1 MKYNKILYKVCWA
14 LTMGLALMSCS
25 TESLPELDRTKAD
38 FLNHIDGAV
47 SPLQWW
53 RTAVPL
59 QVNVTTDATA
69 QLWLM
74 SGKDT
79 GHLYDYKKVTTSG
92 MVEML
97 APQGQSNPMYLVSI
111 CRQNRVITPI
121 TLTGET
127 DETINLRI
135 TSSSVRANA
144 DDDNNQEVQSP
155 HALVQSTMSSVAKDV
170 AGGRL
175 YGKSLLGNAKQREL
189 TDDQRKEGISVL
201 DNYYIE
207 KVPAKELG
215 LNCDYELKSKGDFDI
230 IFFAGNCLSAYP
242 HVLGYYYHSPG
253 TYSDIQYVDIS
264 EIEVYDYID
273 GLPKVQYKVNDAVAQ
288 QYGVKANY
296 WYDANFD
303 IYDLFTD
310 AHPAFA
316 ERRNDDVYNTMAI
329 YDRYGHNIT
338 NIRGLSFTIK
348 VPAGKC
354 VGFYN
359 RIEDTPAPE
368 QYDRFVRRGIR
379 PYTTREEFKAMNLT
393 CEAMNENQDGSYRS
407 SIIETDHAYWLG
419 MENIAT
425 GGDLDCNDV
434 MFAITADME
443 IYRPSIIEPD
453 LRPTADYT
461 DVMPW
466 TIAYEDVYRN
476 ADFDFNDAVIKLLP
490 NHETQ
495 ECCVTVMAAGSPS
508 KMYLHYDGP
517 NGDENLG
524 EIHELL
530 SGETGKCINT
540 QTTNLTHP
548 FTQVACVKWPSNYTM
563 QNDAKRFYIEVQRGT
578 CENCSDVITLPDTP
592 GDMPQA
598 LLIAGEW
605 KWPKEGVNIMKA
617 YDAFPKW
624 SKDVTQQ
631 VNWNWYSN
639 SKPNTCVNY

>member
-1 MKYNKILYKVCWA
+1 MKHNKSLYNTCWA
-14 LTMGLALMSCS
+14 LAMSWALVSCS
-25 TESLPELDRTKAD
+25 TDSLPELNRTKAD
-38 FLNHIDGAV
+38 FLNKIDGKV

-59 QVNVTTDATA
+59 QVNITTEAPA
-69 QLWLM
+69 KLWLL
-74 SGKDT
+74 SGEDT
-79 GHLYDYKKVTTSG
+79 GYLYDYKSITTSG
-92 MVEML
+92 VVEML

-111 CRQNRVITPI
+111 CKQNRVITPV
-121 TLTGET
+121 TLTGKT

-135 TSSSVRANA
+135 SSSAERSYDVSKDA
-144 DDDNNQEVQSP
+144 QSQ
-155 HALVQSTMSSVAKDV
+155 ALVQPTMSSVEKV
-170 AGGRL
+170 ATSGRL
-175 YGKSLLGNAKQREL
+175 YGKSLLGDAKQREL
-189 TDDQRKEGISVL
+189 TNDQRKEGISML
-201 DNYYIE
+201 SNYYIE

-230 IFFAGNCLSAYP
+230 TFFAGNCLSAYP

-264 EIEVYDYID
+264 ETEVYDYID
-273 GLPKVQYKVNDAVAQ
+273 GIAKVQYKVNDAAAQ
-288 QYGVKANY
+288 RYGVQADH

-303 IYDLFTD
+303 MYDLFTD
-310 AHPAFA
+310 ASPSFV
-316 ERRNDDVYNTMAI
+316 ERRNDDAYNTMAV
-329 YDRYGHNIT
+329 YSRYGQNIT
-338 NIRGLSFTIK
+338 DIRGISFTIK

-354 VGFYN
+354 VGFYD

-368 QYDRFVRRGIR
+368 QYDRFVRHGIR
-379 PYTTREEFKAMNLT
+379 PYTTREEFKAMNFT
-393 CEAMNENQDGSYRS
+393 CEAMNQNQDGSYRS

-419 MENIAT
+419 MENTAT

-434 MFAITADME
+434 MFAITAEME

-461 DVMPW
+461 DIMPW

-490 NHETQ
+490 NHEKQ
-495 ECCVTVMAAGSPS
+495 ECCVSVMAAGSPS

-530 SGETGKCINT
+530 GGATGKCINT
-540 QTTNLTHP
+540 QTTNVTHP
-548 FTQVACVKWPSNYTM
+548 FTQVACVKWPSDYTM
-563 QNDAKRFYIEVQRGT
+563 QDDAKRFYIEVQRGT
-578 CENCSDVITLPDTP
+578 CEDCSDVITLSDSP
-592 GDMPQA
+592 GDVPQA

-605 KWPKEGVNIMKA
+605 KWPKEGVNIMNA

-624 SKDVTQQ
+624 SKDVTQLT
-631 VNWNWYSN
+631 NWNWYAN